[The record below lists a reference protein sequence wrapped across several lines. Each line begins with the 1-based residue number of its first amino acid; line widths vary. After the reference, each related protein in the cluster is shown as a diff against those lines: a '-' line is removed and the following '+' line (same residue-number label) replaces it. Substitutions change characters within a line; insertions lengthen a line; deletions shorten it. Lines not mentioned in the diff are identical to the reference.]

1 MKKYCGNL
9 FISRNPDWKK
19 HDTRWHTSFENKLG
33 GTPKFKKE
41 AKMMKVQL
49 FMLFMLFMLFV
60 FSLMTFKDLAAHLE
74 KFGGTLVRHGTPFE
88 KHSNR
93 QMICSNTCNMKE
105 IKKGIRNGKGE

>member
-1 MKKYCGNL
+1 
-9 FISRNPDWKK
+9 
-19 HDTRWHTSFENKLG
+19 
-33 GTPKFKKE
+33 
-41 AKMMKVQL
+41 
-49 FMLFMLFMLFV
+49 MLFMLFV

-105 IKKGIRNGKGE
+105 IKKGIRNYTKIKYFSIKKASEESRELTIKQIKQ

>member
-41 AKMMKVQL
+41 AKMMKV
-49 FMLFMLFMLFV
+49 
-60 FSLMTFKDLAAHLE
+60 
-74 KFGGTLVRHGTPFE
+74 
-88 KHSNR
+88 
-93 QMICSNTCNMKE
+93 
-105 IKKGIRNGKGE
+105 